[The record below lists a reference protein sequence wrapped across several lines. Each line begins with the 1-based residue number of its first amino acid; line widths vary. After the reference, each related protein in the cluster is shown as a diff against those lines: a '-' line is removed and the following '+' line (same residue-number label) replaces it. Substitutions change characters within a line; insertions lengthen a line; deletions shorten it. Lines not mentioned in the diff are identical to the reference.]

1 MTQRLDY
8 LKLAPKLAQ
17 KLTELTLAVKGGG
30 LDQKLLN
37 LVETRASQINGCA
50 FCLDLHVKDARIH
63 GERELR
69 LHHVAIWHES
79 PLFDLRE
86 KAALAWTEV
95 LTRLAPGGVPEEAYE
110 ALRLHFSDQEIAELT
125 YMIMAINAWNRL
137 AIAFTPVP
145 GSADRSLG
153 LDKAGLT

>member
-1 MTQRLDY
+1 MVQRLDY
-8 LKLAPKLAQ
+8 MKLAPKLAQ

-30 LDQKLLN
+30 LDEKLLI
-37 LVETRASQINGCA
+37 LVEIRASQINGCA
-50 FCLDLHVKDARIH
+50 FCLDLHVKDAKIH

-86 KAALAWTEV
+86 KAALGWTEV
-95 LTRLAPGGVPEEAYE
+95 LTRLAPGGVPPEAFDE
-110 ALRLHFSDQEIAELT
+110 LRLHFTEKEIAELT
-125 YMIMAINAWNRL
+125 YMVMAINAWNRL

-145 GSADRSLG
+145 GSADLSLR
-153 LDKAGLT
+153 LDKAGLA